1 MITFTSSYINQLFGT
16 RSIGLLKPTIVTSEV
31 IEENS
36 DVSEHPIED
45 GSVIADHITDQPISV
60 TINCAWAEE
69 WSNGF
74 SVKAMYSQILA
85 LRDSR
90 EPFTVK
96 LGKRVIDN
104 MVFTS
109 ITNNTD
115 ADSEFVLNLAI
126 SLRQVKI
133 VSVKKV
139 EIQTNS
145 STTQKT
151 GKKTASPVSDK
162 SNTKTNVESAS
173 AANSP
178 QKESTLYSLV
188 N

>member
-16 RSIGLLKPTIVTSEV
+16 RFIGLYRPTVVTSEV
-31 IEENS
+31 IEDTS

-45 GSVIADHITDQPISV
+45 GSVIADHITDQPITA
-60 TINCAWAEE
+60 TIECAWAEE

-74 SVKAMYSQILA
+74 SVKAMYDQILA

-96 LGKRVIDN
+96 LGKRVLNN

-115 ADSEFVLNLAI
+115 SSTEFVLSLTI
-126 SLRQVKI
+126 SLKQVKI
-133 VSVKKV
+133 VNVQKV

-145 STTQKT
+145 DTTQKT
-151 GKKTASPVSDK
+151 GKKTASPMSDK
-162 SNTKTNVESAS
+162 SNTTANVEAS
-173 AANSP
+173 AEANNP
-178 QKESTLYSLV
+178 PRESNLYRMIG
-188 N
+188 